1 MTGEIVAATHDE
13 WRMIEDE
20 DLDVD
25 DLPKWQQPL
34 IERMRAVEQS
44 NDFVAL
50 PSKFLIHE
58 WQIMHDFCL
67 SVPPD
72 RLRNELYDGIH
83 GSGAFR
89 IFKAMIRRHRL
100 EDAWRDFRQQ
110 KLEAIAI
117 DFLDKHGILWMR

>member
-1 MTGEIVAATHDE
+1 MADDRGRRSRRGRSAEVATAAHRAD
-13 WRMIEDE
+13 
-20 DLDVD
+20 
-25 DLPKWQQPL
+25 
-34 IERMRAVEQS
+34 RAVEQS
-44 NDFVAL
+44 NDLVAL

-67 SVPPD
+67 SVAPD

-89 IFKAMIRRHRL
+89 IFKVMIRRHRL

-117 DFLDKHGILWMR
+117 DFLD